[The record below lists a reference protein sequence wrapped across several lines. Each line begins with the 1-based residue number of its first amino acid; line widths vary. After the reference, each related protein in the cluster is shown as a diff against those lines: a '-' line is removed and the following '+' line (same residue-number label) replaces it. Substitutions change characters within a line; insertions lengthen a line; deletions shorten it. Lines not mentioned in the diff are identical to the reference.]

1 MDKLRIA
8 LLGTAH
14 PHAIGFWRAFKDF
27 PDEMEFIGYADVP
40 PYDDQEPVAKAR
52 ENLGQ
57 TAMDTIP
64 HYENYKELL
73 AQKPDLALISTD
85 NRTHADIACE
95 AMELGIAAM
104 VEKPMAISYADA
116 ARMLRCSRKNKV
128 MLAVNWPIA
137 WFPSFNKAKELVD
150 AGRVG
155 KVMRVTYRSP
165 ATWGPYSY
173 GPDGVLPPKE
183 FLGTTWWYRRENGGG
198 SLLDY
203 ACYGAALSTW
213 IFGKQAER
221 VSGIRKNFEMQEF
234 DIEDYS
240 AMLLD
245 FGNGVG
251 LLEGSWSTYNC
262 GEVPSGPVIHGTNG
276 TIVCDRH
283 SSLLKLYT
291 TRSHGPNAPSEIL
304 DCGTSLPE
312 LNLARNVLDHLTKGT
327 PLHPLLEPERNAAIM
342 AALDAGRTSADTGR
356 TVETTSLLD

>member
-1 MDKLRIA
+1 MSKIRIA

-27 PDEMEFIGYADVP
+27 PEEMEFIGYADVP
-40 PYDDQEPVAKAR
+40 PYDDQEAEAKAR

-57 TAMDTIP
+57 AAMDTVP
-64 HYENYKELL
+64 HFENYKDLL
-73 AQKPDLALISTD
+73 ALKPDLALISTD
-85 NRTHADIACE
+85 NATHADISCE
-95 AMELGIAAM
+95 AMELGIHVM

-116 ARMLRCSRKNKV
+116 VRMANCSEKNNV
-128 MLAVNWPIA
+128 MMAVNWPIA

-150 AGRVG
+150 AGKVG

-183 FLGTTWWYRRENGGG
+183 FLGTTWWYRRANGGG

-203 ACYGAALSTW
+203 ACYGAALATW
-213 IFGKQAER
+213 FFGKQAEK
-221 VSGIRKNFEMQEF
+221 VSGIRKNFSMQEF

-240 AMLLD
+240 AMILD
-245 FGNGVG
+245 FGDGVG
-251 LLEGSWSTYNC
+251 LLEGSWTTYNC
-262 GEVPSGPVIHGTNG
+262 GEVPSGPVIHGTEG

-291 TRSHGPNAPSEIL
+291 GKSHGHCAPTEVI
-304 DCGTSLPE
+304 DCSGPRPD

-327 PLHPLLEPERNAAIM
+327 PLHPLLDARRNAAVM
-342 AALDAGRTSADTGR
+342 AALDAGRTSADTGV
-356 TVETTSLLD
+356 TVNTSEL